1 MKQPTSAKMNK
12 CVCIRWVDVECSVN
26 EDIIGLVH
34 VSKTDA
40 NTLFTELKATLIC
53 CMLPLDLHRAQA
65 CDSAAN
71 MSGKHRGVAAL
82 VKQEEKAA
90 IHVHCLAHS
99 LNLSLQ
105 VLAHQSVK
113 VFFSGTP
120 REIRGPGA

>member
-40 NTLFTELKATLIC
+40 NTLFTELKAALIC

-71 MSGKHRGVAAL
+71 MSGKHRGVAASKKKKL
-82 VKQEEKAA
+82 LYV
-90 IHVHCLAHS
+90 HVHCLAHS

-113 VFFSGTP
+113 VFFLGTP